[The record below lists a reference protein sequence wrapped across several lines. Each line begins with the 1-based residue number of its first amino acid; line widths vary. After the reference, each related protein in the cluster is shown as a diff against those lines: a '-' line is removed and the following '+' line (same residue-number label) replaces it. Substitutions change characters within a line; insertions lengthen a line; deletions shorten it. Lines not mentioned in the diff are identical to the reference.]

1 MQASDS
7 KTTVLL
13 RRPGYVMRKLCR
25 VFLPFL
31 ESQPD
36 LSDIDAVLC
45 EYIELQWARGES
57 LYFISDGLSGL
68 HFFWPELRG
77 ILRNAWRYFK
87 TWRRIEAPAR
97 APPITVTCWLRLRL
111 AVPCIL
117 ISLALLVCWQL
128 VSMASCAQVNS

>member
-13 RRPGYVMRKLCR
+13 RRPGYVMKKAVSRP
-25 VFLPFL
+25 LPFL

-57 LYFISDGLSGL
+57 LLLYLRWFCQAYISFGPNCVV
-68 HFFWPELRG
+68 F
-77 ILRNAWRYFK
+77 
-87 TWRRIEAPAR
+87 
-97 APPITVTCWLRLRL
+97 
-111 AVPCIL
+111 
-117 ISLALLVCWQL
+117 
-128 VSMASCAQVNS
+128 